1 MEEVYDKQTKS
12 NQWVLTLTQACTYMV
27 CTRKE
32 KGRKIEGTREQ
43 VYFGYLPARS
53 VCYDALQHLL
63 PAPRASLQGT
73 VSISVDKIRA
83 GSFLGFIPDEPEKVH
98 VLHVTDVRGVVFV
111 SVPIA
116 CLNCPMCFARRAR
129 CPS

>member
-1 MEEVYDKQTKS
+1 MYRLGVFDYD
-12 NQWVLTLTQACTYMV
+12 
-27 CTRKE
+27 E
-32 KGRKIEGTREQ
+32 
-43 VYFGYLPARS
+43 
-53 VCYDALQHLL
+53 LQHLL

-83 GSFLGFIPDEPEKVH
+83 GSLWGFIPDDPEKVH
-98 VLHVTDVRGVVFV
+98 VVHVPDVRGVVFV
-111 SVPIA
+111 SVPGA